1 MEKWRI
7 WEGRRKVMQ
16 MVTSE
21 ARFLSQGLRDGDE
34 LEVISVAV

>member
-1 MEKWRI
+1 MAYF
-7 WEGRRKVMQ
+7 GRRKAVQ

-21 ARFLSQGLRDGDE
+21 ARFLSQGLGDDDE